1 MQPQALAILLL
12 VVCAMVSPHPVI
24 GVKRG
29 RCENEDKNRLLKA
42 CERFIKVGHAK
53 ESPHNH
59 SPCCAAVHTVPGH
72 DMQCIVD
79 LLTEKERKEH
89 EQASIMVLQE
99 ACDD

>member
-1 MQPQALAILLL
+1 MQPQAVAILLL
-12 VVCAMVSPHPVI
+12 AVSAMVSPHPVI

-29 RCENEDKNRLLKA
+29 RCEEKDKERVLTA
-42 CERFIKVGHAK
+42 CKHFIMVGHPK

-59 SPCCAAVHTVPGH
+59 SPCCKAVQAVPGH

-79 LLTEKERKEH
+79 LLTEKERNEH
-89 EQASIMVLQE
+89 EQASIIALQE